1 MQALDAD
8 DERAPLFVSLAKA
21 KSGATAILA
30 TNEGVQMHGGI
41 GMTDDVD
48 IGLYMKRAR
57 AAETTFG
64 DAVFHGDRL
73 ARLMGY

>member
-1 MQALDAD
+1 M
-8 DERAPLFVSLAKA
+8 FVSLAKA
-21 KSGATAILA
+21 KSGEVARLA

-41 GMTDDVD
+41 GMTDDYRHRLLHEA
-48 IGLYMKRAR
+48 GAGGAM
-57 AAETTFG
+57 TTFG